1 MPVPKLDF
9 TSQDFAAPIPA
20 GSRGYCFNG
29 PSQAVERVAAA
40 VAAQGQ
46 ILSISAPGPN
56 VTWDLDFWAPSL
68 SCNNAEE
75 TERTTMWDHI
85 LDQWGNVSDCSYA
98 YGYMAWAATNNDSIP
113 FIKPS
118 ANSSTRTLQQAQ
130 LTYNAPASIYVA
142 TMPQMFN
149 FAFMPSDSL
158 TEEKCRFFGSD
169 SLIYSYPMAE
179 DVCLPGLQAPGC
191 YGQQAWLTNATLLRC
206 DLMNTTYRANFQYK
220 DGAQN
225 ITVVPGDTASPVTP
239 QECVGNSTTDEAYAK
254 LTSYQGIVSA
264 FNQLI
269 LGSITMGGYGT
280 PTKGIDSKLPGVV
293 FGSDIATTVLMETEE
308 LAFVVDFN
316 GVNKTFD
323 YLQTKNADAF
333 PSRRDVR
340 TGRRGDLKTALE
352 TLFQNITLSLLADEM
367 LQPNYSSPYA
377 PAEKSEVTFNTFHN
391 VYIYSASTL
400 WVAYGLAI
408 FLTLIALGL
417 GIWSMIL
424 NDGTFTNDF
433 STILRTSRAAELSDE
448 LRDEDRD
455 GRQPLPKRLARARI
469 RIDVVAGGK
478 ESTHSREDVGEV
490 KEPSTETSLLP
501 LRRESD

>member
-1 MPVPKLDF
+1 M
-9 TSQDFAAPIPA
+9 
-20 GSRGYCFNG
+20 
-29 PSQAVERVAAA
+29 
-40 VAAQGQ
+40 
-46 ILSISAPGPN
+46 
-56 VTWDLDFWAPSL
+56 
-68 SCNNAEE
+68 
-75 TERTTMWDHI
+75 
-85 LDQWGNVSDCSYA
+85 
-98 YGYMAWAATNNDSIP
+98 
-113 FIKPS
+113 
-118 ANSSTRTLQQAQ
+118 
-130 LTYNAPASIYVA
+130 
-142 TMPQMFN
+142 
-149 FAFMPSDSL
+149 
-158 TEEKCRFFGSD
+158 
-169 SLIYSYPMAE
+169 
-179 DVCLPGLQAPGC
+179 
-191 YGQQAWLTNATLLRC
+191 
-206 DLMNTTYRANFQYK
+206 
-220 DGAQN
+220 
-225 ITVVPGDTASPVTP
+225 
-239 QECVGNSTTDEAYAK
+239 
-254 LTSYQGIVSA
+254 
-264 FNQLI
+264 
-269 LGSITMGGYGT
+269 
-280 PTKGIDSKLPGVV
+280 
-293 FGSDIATTVLMETEE
+293 
-308 LAFVVDFN
+308 
-316 GVNKTFD
+316 
-323 YLQTKNADAF
+323 
-333 PSRRDVR
+333 
-340 TGRRGDLKTALE
+340 E